1 MFAAN
6 PLWLPAPAPATADL
20 GGDYPAWLVSLL
32 ARRGVSDAEGARRFL
47 DPRLEHLDSP
57 LAIPNL
63 PRALERL
70 VEARERR
77 EKVVVV
83 GDYDADGVSS
93 TAILVAS
100 LRACDIEVE
109 PILPDRLGEG
119 YGFGPVHADRAAQR
133 GAALVVTVDCG
144 TTAHAA
150 VDAALE
156 RRLGVIVVDHHQ
168 PGTPLPDS
176 VILVNPLV
184 AGSGAPGAS
193 LAAAGLAYKVAV
205 GLFERLGKPAPA
217 RALIRIAAIGTIADM
232 VPLLGENRV
241 LASVGL
247 RELGDTRSVGLRA
260 LYRNAG
266 IDGRGGLDAE
276 DIAFRIAPRI
286 NAAGRLGSA
295 DPALDLLLTR
305 DDATAREL
313 AAHLEEANTE
323 RRAAEEQVVSAA
335 RERFERHGPELPPIL
350 VEWDELWHRGVV
362 GIAAGKLARAFNR
375 PTILLGVEGDT
386 ATGSGRS
393 IPGIHLHGFVSRSAA
408 ALERFGGHEQA
419 IGLSVPVERLE
430 GLRRAWIESAEV
442 EWPSELLR
450 PRLVYDAHLDPAEVT
465 PQLADALLR
474 LGPHGSGNPRPL
486 LRIGPMTLA
495 GGTRSFGKSESR
507 LHLGAQARS
516 VRQRGPVVS
525 LIGWGWSKG
534 GREKLAGEF
543 EVVGEVQLDRDG
555 LVQVTLSD
563 ARPTE

>member
-1 MFAAN
+1 
-6 PLWLPAPAPATADL
+6 
-20 GGDYPAWLVSLL
+20 
-32 ARRGVSDAEGARRFL
+32 
-47 DPRLEHLDSP
+47 
-57 LAIPNL
+57 
-63 PRALERL
+63 
-70 VEARERR
+70 
-77 EKVVVV
+77 
-83 GDYDADGVSS
+83 VSS

-119 YGFGPVHADRAAQR
+119 YGFGPVHAERAAQR

-156 RRLGVIVVDHHQ
+156 RGLEVIVVDHHQ
-168 PGTPLPDS
+168 PGSPLPDS
-176 VILVNPLV
+176 VILVNPLI
-184 AGSGAPGAS
+184 AGPDAPGVS

-205 GLFERLGKPAPA
+205 GLFERLDKSAPA
-217 RALIRIAAIGTIADM
+217 RALVRIAAIGTIADM

-241 LASVGL
+241 LAAVGL

-305 DDATAREL
+305 DDTAARSL

-323 RRAAEEQVVSAA
+323 RRAAEELVVSAA
-335 RERFERHGPELPPIL
+335 RDRFERLGQELPPIL
-350 VEWDELWHRGVV
+350 VEWDEQWHRGVV

-375 PTILLGVEGDT
+375 PTILLGVEGET

-393 IPGIHLHGFVSRSAA
+393 IPGVHLHQFLSRSGPELA
-408 ALERFGGHEQA
+408 RFGGHEQA
-419 IGLSVPVERLE
+419 IGLSVPVDRLE
-430 GLRRAWIESAEV
+430 GLRRSWIESAGA
-442 EWPSELLR
+442 EWPPELLR

-486 LRIGPMTLA
+486 LRIGPMMLA
-495 GGTRSFGKSESR
+495 GGIRNFGKSESR
-507 LHLGAQARS
+507 PHLGAQARPL
-516 VRQRGPVVS
+516 RGRGPLVS
-525 LIGWGWSKG
+525 LIGWGWSEG
-534 GREKLAGEF
+534 GQEKLAGEF

-555 LVQVTLSD
+555 LVRVTLSD

>member
-1 MFAAN
+1 MFATS
-6 PLWLPAPAPATADL
+6 PLWIPAPAPPTVDL
-20 GGDYPAWLVSLL
+20 AGDYPPWLATLL
-32 ARRGVSDAEGARRFL
+32 ARRGVTDITEAQRFL

-57 LAIPNL
+57 FQIPNL

-70 VEARERR
+70 VQARDRR

-100 LRACDIEVE
+100 LRACDVEVE

-119 YGFGPVHADRAAQR
+119 YGFGPVHAERAAQR
-133 GAALVVTVDCG
+133 GAGLVITVDCG

-150 VDAALE
+150 VDAAIE
-156 RRLGVIVVDHHQ
+156 RGLDVIVVDHHQ
-168 PGTPLPDS
+168 PGTPLPDV
-176 VILVNPLV
+176 VILVNPLI
-184 AGSGAPGAS
+184 AGPGAPGSS
-193 LAAAGLAYKVAV
+193 LAAAGLAYKVGV
-205 GLFERLGKPAPA
+205 GLFERLDKPAPA
-217 RALIRIAAIGTIADM
+217 RALVRIAAIGTIADM

-241 LASVGL
+241 LAAVGL

-260 LYRNAG
+260 LYRKAG

-305 DDATAREL
+305 DDAAARDL
-313 AAHLEEANTE
+313 AAHLEEANSE
-323 RRAAEEQVVSAA
+323 RRVAEELVVSAA
-335 RERFERHGPELPPIL
+335 RERFARLGSELPPIL
-350 VEWDELWHRGVV
+350 VEWDEQWHRGVV

-375 PTILLGVEGDT
+375 PTVLLGVEGDT

-393 IPGIHLHGFVSRSAA
+393 VPGIHLHQFLNRSASELA
-408 ALERFGGHEQA
+408 RFGGHEQA

-430 GLRRAWIESAEV
+430 GLRRTWIESAV
-442 EWPSELLR
+442 AEWSPELLR

-486 LRIGPMTLA
+486 LRIGPMVLA
-495 GGTRSFGKSESR
+495 GGTRSFGKNASR
-507 LHLGAQARS
+507 PHLGAQARS
-516 VRQRGPVVS
+516 LRGRGPVVS
-525 LIGWGWSKG
+525 LIGWGWSEG
-534 GREKLAGEF
+534 GQEKLAGEF
-543 EVVGEVQLDRDG
+543 EVVGEVQRDRDG

-563 ARPTE
+563 ARPAE